1 MACDGTPLRVVVSGI
16 KKGPVRRRGN
26 GTVEEDELC
35 WFFQNAG
42 CKVLNVMLVMETKRA
57 DRSRGLGFVDF
68 EDTVSLGVALKL
80 DNKEAEGLTGN
91 PGKLRIKRAHVATD
105 DSGQR
110 GQDLSDA
117 SEKRRRDLWEA
128 RDATEEMERNLA
140 LQEVRLN
147 ELVRELKQK
156 RELPNLALSPGLQLQ
171 KEKLR
176 QAALR
181 PVVETMRDVW
191 QRIHTALEEDQEEDD
206 TAKKATVTRAHGE
219 QPQCQKDKSFVCKD
233 SSATSVFLQRDKL
246 SPLAS
251 TKEAPQQH
259 GCATKG
265 IRANV

>member
-1 MACDGTPLRVVVSGI
+1 M
-16 KKGPVRRRGN
+16 
-26 GTVEEDELC
+26 
-35 WFFQNAG
+35 
-42 CKVLNVMLVMETKRA
+42 
-57 DRSRGLGFVDF
+57 DF
-68 EDTVSLGVALKL
+68 DDIVSLGLALKL
-80 DNKEAEGLTGN
+80 DNKEAEGLAGN
-91 PGKLRIKRAHVATD
+91 PGKLRIKRARVATD

-110 GQDLSDA
+110 EQDLSDA
-117 SEKRRRDLWEA
+117 SEKTRRDLWEA

-147 ELVRELKQK
+147 EVVRELKQK

-191 QRIHTALEEDQEEDD
+191 QRIHTVLQEDQEEDD

-219 QPQCQKDKSFVCKD
+219 QPQCQKDKSSVCKD

-251 TKEAPQQH
+251 TREAPQQH
-259 GCATKG
+259 GCATRG